1 MGWITAISNGLDAIL
16 DWFQGNDELEYQ
28 KQQDALQNKMS
39 WTGLLTSSTTN
50 INTLLTSI
58 DSALARIDTYQS
70 TIDTGNEWLAG
81 YQSMLD
87 GDRSNTTLGRKLG
100 QYERQGTLLEAAK
113 ALREKSA
120 ANYLIESAVSK
131 ANAYD
136 TAFSDYTSML
146 KNQSLLNV
154 AAGAKGGKS
163 SAYSMASVIQQQQLR
178 NYVGADMK
186 FDSDTSKAVSPES
199 GSFLNSYIVLNNTI
213 DAQIEENNY
222 AIKAVQN
229 DILNNSNTIKDFY
242 EESETAANQWKA
254 DIEDSREATE
264 TMESAIERIK
274 NALKLQQTVALEAL
288 QQIEADA
295 VSARVMDEY
304 VTERLHAR
312 LDKRTGQTVD
322 YETWI
327 KDPDSYESVYDDD
340 SSIRA
345 RSQQIYENYKSYL
358 QMKES
363 YEKASKSIEEMEKK
377 EKQRKRDKE
386 S

>member
-1 MGWITAISNGLDAIL
+1 MGWITAISNGIDAIL

-39 WTGLLTSSTTN
+39 WTSLLTSSTTN

-70 TIDTGNEWLAG
+70 TIDTGNEWLLN
-81 YQSMLD
+81 YQAMLD
-87 GDRSNTTLGRKLG
+87 GDRSDTTLGRKLG

-154 AAGAKGGKS
+154 AAGANGGKS

-288 QQIEADA
+288 QQVEADA
-295 VSARVMDEY
+295 VAALVADEW
-304 VTERLHAR
+304 VTKSLDAR

-327 KDPDSYESVYDDD
+327 KDPDSYESIYDDD

-345 RSQQIYENYKSYL
+345 RSQQIYENYQSYL

-363 YEKASKSIEEMEKK
+363 YENASKSIKEMEKK